1 MPMTSAQLA
10 TLVEATRA
18 RQKAAAAAP
27 PLPPKP
33 KKALPPLQPAPAAS
47 PQAPAPRSTA
57 PTKPAPS
64 PRPPSPTAAAQTATP
79 TAQPPLPAPT
89 PLLPTA
95 AAEPENFPTGW
106 VLSKESWHFHRRFF
120 RVCRRP
126 MAHGE
131 YSGLLK
137 QIHQGQAEHLD
148 SNCWRVTLSDGN
160 TLMVRADAARWT
172 LHTILPRDWRP
183 PALA

>member
-1 MPMTSAQLA
+1 
-10 TLVEATRA
+10 
-18 RQKAAAAAP
+18 
-27 PLPPKP
+27 
-33 KKALPPLQPAPAAS
+33 
-47 PQAPAPRSTA
+47 
-57 PTKPAPS
+57 
-64 PRPPSPTAAAQTATP
+64 
-79 TAQPPLPAPT
+79 
-89 PLLPTA
+89 
-95 AAEPENFPTGW
+95 

-148 SNCWRVTLSDGN
+148 SNCWRVALSNGN

-183 PALA
+183 PASQVSPMT